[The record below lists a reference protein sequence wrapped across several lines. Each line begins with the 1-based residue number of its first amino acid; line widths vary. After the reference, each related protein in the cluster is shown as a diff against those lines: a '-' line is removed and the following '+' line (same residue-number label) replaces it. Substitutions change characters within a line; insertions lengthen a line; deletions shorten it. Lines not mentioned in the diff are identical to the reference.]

1 MKLIFR
7 PEAKADLR
15 EISYYTRRN
24 FGKRQAKLYLR
35 RIEERCAA
43 LALRAR
49 PAMPVDDVSP
59 GLFRAGIGSHMIFFR
74 IDGEELSIVRVLHQS
89 MHYKDHL

>member
-1 MKLIFR
+1 MRLIFR
-7 PEAKADLR
+7 PEATADLR
-15 EISYYTRRN
+15 DISFYTRRT
-24 FGKRQAKLYLR
+24 FGKRQAKIYLR
-35 RIEERCAA
+35 RIEDRCDA
-43 LALRAR
+43 LAIRAR

-74 IDGEELSIVRVLHQS
+74 IDGDELSIVRVLHQS